1 MPGLSLWSVRCTWQ
15 ASWWSQVMRGG
26 VMGRRSWEMQPKS
39 SDLRLDASKCCRLGL
54 VHVPGGF
61 HDDRVEQEAKL

>member
-1 MPGLSLWSVRCTWQ
+1 
-15 ASWWSQVMRGG
+15 MRGG